1 MEKLTREEKKAR
13 RLEQRRLEK
22 EQAAEERLLEKKR
35 DLVYKDM
42 IALQK
47 RSEKEEKIAPADS
60 FISLQHINKI
70 YGNHVQAVFDFNLE
84 IKKNEFIVLVG
95 PSGCGKSTTLRMVAG
110 LENITSGDLYIDG
123 VYANNL
129 EPKDRNLTMVFQN
142 YALYPHMSVYTNMAF
157 GLKMRK
163 FPKAEIDRRVHAAA
177 KTLQLEEYLDRKPG
191 ELSGGQCQRVA
202 LGRAIVR
209 ETGVFLM
216 DEPLSNLDA
225 KLRVQMRSEIV
236 ALHEAIGATTIYVTH
251 DQTEAM
257 TMATRIVVMK
267 GGYIQQIG
275 TPKEVYNNPA
285 NTFVATF
292 IGSPAMNILTAE
304 YDHGKLRLANGFEIA
319 LPSSFVKGHD
329 AFYSAQEAEI
339 EGKIASLR
347 AELEDP
353 ELGESLKQIHLDEIN
368 KLEENAAKFRLI
380 AESKCHPIKLGIR
393 PEDVYES
400 GEPTEATKLTA
411 PMEVEVFSA
420 EYLGKEYFV
429 HADVGEERLIAKLS
443 AKKDIA
449 AHEKISLCFD
459 LGKIHLFD
467 EITTNS
473 IPAVE

>member
-22 EQAAEERLLEKKR
+22 EQAAEERLIEKKR
-35 DLVYKDM
+35 DLVYKDT

-225 KLRVQMRSEIV
+225 KLRV
-236 ALHEAIGATTIYVTH
+236 
-251 DQTEAM
+251 
-257 TMATRIVVMK
+257 
-267 GGYIQQIG
+267 
-275 TPKEVYNNPA
+275 
-285 NTFVATF
+285 
-292 IGSPAMNILTAE
+292 
-304 YDHGKLRLANGFEIA
+304 
-319 LPSSFVKGHD
+319 
-329 AFYSAQEAEI
+329 
-339 EGKIASLR
+339 
-347 AELEDP
+347 
-353 ELGESLKQIHLDEIN
+353 
-368 KLEENAAKFRLI
+368 
-380 AESKCHPIKLGIR
+380 
-393 PEDVYES
+393 
-400 GEPTEATKLTA
+400 
-411 PMEVEVFSA
+411 
-420 EYLGKEYFV
+420 
-429 HADVGEERLIAKLS
+429 
-443 AKKDIA
+443 
-449 AHEKISLCFD
+449 
-459 LGKIHLFD
+459 
-467 EITTNS
+467 
-473 IPAVE
+473 